1 MPATDKTLL
10 ELRTAIDEVD
20 QRLVQAINDRS
31 KLAVEHARI
40 YRADSGSR
48 IIDQHYE
55 LEAVHKVVTKNQGP
69 IPSSALEGAYREILN
84 GAFVLGRPTRVGYL
98 GPQGTFSHLAAS
110 KFFGSSVDYENL
122 RALEGVFEEVARG
135 HVDYGLVPIENSTGG
150 AIIETLDSFSDYHG
164 RLTIYG
170 EIRLAIQFSLL
181 GKCDP
186 DSVKVIYSKGEALA
200 QCRQWLFQ
208 KYPNAQQIPAQSTA
222 SAAEIAY
229 LANPS
234 DGVAAVGSSKAG
246 ELYRLDSLFDGI
258 EDCNNNVTRFLILS
272 KRETEITGKD
282 KTSLMFTCSDRPG
295 SLVDILSVFK
305 RYSIN
310 LSHIE
315 KRPGREVGSDYTFFV
330 DILGHANDGKIAEI
344 LGEVRAYCKSLHVLG
359 SFPIYDENYRYQ
371 KKVISNHYSSLEELE
386 PAIDYMDQ
394 CVVDLVNERAGLVV
408 KVGDF
413 KRKSDVPIYAP
424 HREHAVLNKI
434 KSLNCGPLNNTTFE
448 SIYREL
454 MSGSF
459 AIEKPLSIG
468 FLGPEG
474 EFSHLA
480 AVRHFGSSVN
490 FVPEREIRTVFQ
502 QVTNGEIDYGLV
514 PVENSSVGGINETLD
529 SFIDLHDQLNI
540 YGEVKFQI
548 RFCLL
553 ANCKP
558 EQVKKIYSKPGVFE
572 QCRNWLSTQY
582 PQAIRVPTES
592 TALATMKAKA
602 EIDADP
608 DCGVAAIGSS
618 LAGEIYGLRPLFEA
632 IEDRQS
638 NMTRFLILSKSKT
651 LISGNDKTSIM
662 FTTTD
667 RSGALMD
674 VLEVFKQNS
683 INLTHLEK
691 RPSREENW
699 DYTFFIDI
707 KGHRTDSAIA
717 QIIGEAR
724 AHCKNLTVLGSFPA
738 SQRVL

>member
-1 MPATDKTLL
+1 MTATDKTLQ
-10 ELRTAIDEVD
+10 ELRTGIDEVD
-20 QRLVQAINDRS
+20 QRLVRLINARS
-31 KLAVEHARI
+31 KLAVEH
-40 YRADSGSR
+40 SR
-48 IIDQHYE
+48 LKRTEPGMPVDDRT
-55 LEAVHKVVTKNQGP
+55 LENEALRNVVAKNRGP
-69 IPSSALEGAYREILN
+69 IPDSAMEGAYREILN

-110 KFFGSSVDYENL
+110 QYFGPSVDYENL

-150 AIIETLDSFSDYHG
+150 AIIETLDAFSDYFG
-164 RLTIYG
+164 RLTICG

-181 GKCDP
+181 GKCQSED
-186 DSVKVIYSKGEALA
+186 VQIIYSKAEALA
-200 QCRQWLFQ
+200 QCRQWLSQ
-208 KYPNAQQIPAQSTA
+208 RYPNAQQIPAQSTA
-222 SAAEIAY
+222 AAAELAY
-229 LANPS
+229 LASPS

-246 ELYRLDSLFDGI
+246 ELYGLKTLNEGI
-258 EDCNNNVTRFLILS
+258 EDCANNVTRFLVLS
-272 KRETEITGKD
+272 RQETEITGND

-305 RYSIN
+305 RYNIN

-315 KRPGREVGSDYTFFV
+315 KRPSRDIGIEYTFFV
-330 DILGHANDGKIAEI
+330 DLLGHAQDGKTAEI
-344 LGEVRAYCKSLHVLG
+344 LGEVRAHCKSLFVLG
-359 SFPIYDENYRYQ
+359 SFPVYNEALRYQ
-371 KKVISNHYSSLEELE
+371 PRVISNDYDSLDELE
-386 PAIDYMDQ
+386 RAIDWMDER
-394 CVVDLVNERAGLVV
+394 VVELINERANLVV
-408 KVGDF
+408 QVGEF

-424 HREHAVLNKI
+424 HREHAVLTKI
-434 KSLNCGPLNNTTFE
+434 KSLNEGPLSDRTLE

-468 FLGPEG
+468 FLGPRG

-490 FVPEREIRTVFQ
+490 FVPSREIRTVFQ
-502 QVTNGEIDYGLV
+502 QVVDGKVDYGLV
-514 PVENSSVGGINETLD
+514 PVENSSVGGVNETLD
-529 SFIDLHDQLNI
+529 AFIDFHDQLNI
-540 YGEVKFQI
+540 YGEVKFQT

-558 EQVKKIYSKPGVFE
+558 EQVRKIYSKPDVFE
-572 QCRNWLSTQY
+572 QCRNWLGTQY
-582 PQAIRVPTES
+582 PQASRIPTES
-592 TALATMKAKA
+592 TALATKKAKS

-608 DCGVAAIGSS
+608 SCGVAAIGSS

-638 NMTRFLILSKSKT
+638 NMTRFLILSRSQT
-651 LISGNDKTSIM
+651 QRSGNDKTSIM
-662 FTTTD
+662 FTTED
-667 RSGALMD
+667 RSGALVD
-674 VLEVFKQNS
+674 VLEVFKRNS

-699 DYTFFIDI
+699 DYTFFLDLE
-707 KGHRTDSAIA
+707 GHREDPRIA